1 MKISFIFFIQTI
13 SIFTC
18 YSQSELVGRHNTFAL
33 TIYHATKPDSANFFI
48 SPLGLNIA
56 LAIANEGARADTR
69 EELDRLLSL
78 NEFYSNRADA
88 YGELLARTKNLEDSL
103 FRMSINFYGNRHGK
117 NELYLSNSIWINDT
131 ITANTDYEGII
142 KQSYHSDMF
151 RFNSKNIHGAN
162 EKIDDWVSQSTKNK
176 ISHITGLRAETLLG
190 IFNVI
195 YFMGEWEMPF
205 DRRETKTKKFRT
217 LAKDKID
224 VDYIRK
230 QSMYKYY
237 EDKDAQAVYLPYRH
251 EQFSMLVLLPK
262 EINGFLALEN
272 AITQNYLQRINSSAI
287 SSEVILSLP
296 KFKIETEISPVDDL
310 IRLGNTKMFSNNA
323 NFAGISSSTPLK
335 ISEIIQK
342 TFIQIDEKK
351 TEAAAVTKV
360 EMVITGY
367 GGGEVPTPPPP
378 KIFNA
383 DRPFIFFIIDN
394 RTNVI
399 LFSGRFVTE

>member
-1 MKISFIFFIQTI
+1 MKISFIFFVQTI

-18 YSQSELVGRHNTFAL
+18 YSQSELVDNANSFAL

-56 LAIANEGARADTR
+56 LAIATEGARADTR
-69 EELDRLLSL
+69 DELDRLLGVNKS
-78 NEFYSNRADA
+78 YPNRADS
-88 YGELLARTKNLEDSL
+88 YDELLLKTKNLDDSL
-103 FRMSINFYGNRHGK
+103 FRMSISFYGNRSGK

-131 ITANTDYEGII
+131 ITTNSDYEGTIR
-142 KQSYHSDMF
+142 QSYHSDIF
-151 RFNSKNIHGAN
+151 QFKSKNIQYVN
-162 EKIDDWVSQSTKNK
+162 KKIDDWASRSTNNK
-176 ISHITGLRAETLLG
+176 IQHITGLKPEAMLG

-205 DRRETKTKKFRT
+205 DRKETRAKNFRT
-217 LAKDKID
+217 LANDKIK
-224 VDYIRK
+224 VDYLRK

-237 EDKDAQAVYLPYRH
+237 EDKDVQAVYLPYRH
-251 EQFSMLVLLPK
+251 EQFSMLVLLPRK
-262 EINGFLALEN
+262 TNGILALEN
-272 AITQNYLQRINSSAI
+272 AITKDYLQRINSSAI

-310 IRLGNTKMFSNNA
+310 IRLGYTKMFSDNA
-323 NFAGISSSTPLK
+323 SFAGISSSSPLK

-360 EMVITGY
+360 EMVMVGY
-367 GGGEVPTPPPP
+367 GGGEPSAPPRP
-378 KIFNA
+378 KIFTA
-383 DRPFIFFIIDN
+383 DHPFIFFIIDK
-394 RTNVI
+394 RTNAI
-399 LFSGRFVTE
+399 LFSGRFVRE